1 MNISNIKSITLT
13 DKFNTY
19 NQIQLKDPK
28 VRNHNQDITV
38 TVITAIIIIIAVIT
52 IPIALIIK
60 TNQIIKYQQIQG
72 KK

>member
-28 VRNHNQDITV
+28 VRNHNQDITA
-38 TVITAIIIIIAVIT
+38 TAITAIIIIIAVIT